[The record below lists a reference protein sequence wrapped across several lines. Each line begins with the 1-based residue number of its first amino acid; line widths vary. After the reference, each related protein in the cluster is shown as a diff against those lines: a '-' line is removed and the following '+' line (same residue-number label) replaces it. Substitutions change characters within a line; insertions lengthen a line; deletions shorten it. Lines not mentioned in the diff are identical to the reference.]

1 MLWGRST
8 EILVLTKRPEI
19 RYRLKT
25 CFLLTLS
32 ILVLPVNTYA
42 NPLSST
48 QIIERSLGEALG
60 RGDISAAV
68 AARNQLRSI
77 SAGSSAVQ
85 LQILIPSLPSSSR
98 SSQLSQSQQLER
110 KIGEALSSGDVSA
123 AAQGVQQ
130 LRTLA
135 SSGTPSSGTPSS
147 GTPSSGT
154 PSSGTPSS
162 GTPSSGTPSSGTPSS
177 GTPRFTG
184 ELPTFSMSVDETIT
198 YLKSNISDP
207 VELVEALQSED
218 YKRMRVGD
226 FSGSRKINT
235 EISALEDKLPSIGN
249 CISFIGQLE
258 DCREADR
265 SYEYYWL
272 AIKRAAD
279 YPSDNL
285 SRWCA
290 YAKPSAIKRSEIL
303 VDSIKLKLNKLV
315 SDSYD
320 KELEWINRVKQESKR
335 INSNLE
341 SNIRDSKRYHCL
353 TDKNN
358 VSSIDK
364 LRFEIDNTITTSK
377 IAIQS
382 QDATASILTKESENQ
397 RIIPKSKR
405 KFTLCSN
412 SEKVEQIKGLN
423 AKCPKGYKKVNL

>member
-1 MLWGRST
+1 M
-8 EILVLTKRPEI
+8 

-77 SAGSSAVQ
+77 SAGSRAVQ

-154 PSSGTPSS
+154 PRVAS
-162 GTPSSGTPSSGTPSS
+162 
-177 GTPRFTG
+177 
-184 ELPTFSMSVDETIT
+184 ELPTFNLSVDETIT
-198 YLKSNISDP
+198 YLKSNISNP
-207 VELVEALQSED
+207 VELAEALQSED

-235 EISALEDKLPSIGN
+235 EISALETELPSLGN
-249 CISFIGQLE
+249 CISFIGPGYSKLE
-258 DCREADR
+258 DCRDADR
-265 SYEYYWL
+265 YYEYYFL
-272 AIKRAAD
+272 AVKRAAD
-279 YPSDNL
+279 YSSDNL
-285 SRWCA
+285 VQWCNFA
-290 YAKPSAIKRSEIL
+290 RPSAIKKSEIQ
-303 VDSIKLKLNKLV
+303 VDSIKLKLNKLIT
-315 SDSYD
+315 DSYNKD
-320 KELEWINRVKQESKR
+320 IEWINRVKQESKR
-335 INSNLE
+335 INSNLAT
-341 SNIRDSKRYHCL
+341 NIRDLKRYHCL

-364 LRFEIDNTITTSK
+364 LRFEIDNTIATSK
-377 IAIQS
+377 IALQS
-382 QDATASILTKESENQ
+382 QDAIVSILTSESETKKS
-397 RIIPKSKR
+397 IPMSKR

-423 AKCPKGYKKVNL
+423 AKCPKGYKKV